1 MTFLEKT
8 TDVRKLRHWDGDMEA
23 QYLYTTGIAGD
34 IFFKGIMNGKIMGSK
49 CEKCN
54 RICVPPRI
62 YCEVCFERLNE
73 YVEVSKKGKIHT
85 YTIAKIDIEDKR
97 LKEPLIWAMIKLDGV
112 DGGMVHKVSEIAPK
126 EVKIGLKVEA
136 KFKNKKERKGSILDI
151 EYFKPVK

>member
-8 TDVRKLRHWDGDMEA
+8 TDVRKLRHWEGDMEA

-34 IFFKGIMNGKIMGSK
+34 IFFKGIKNGKIMGVK
-49 CEKCN
+49 CKKCN

-62 YCEVCFERLNE
+62 YCEVCFERLDE
-73 YVEVSKKGKIHT
+73 YVEVSSKGTIHT
-85 YTIAKIDIEDKR
+85 YTIANVDIDNKK
-97 LKEPLIWAMIKLDGV
+97 LKKPIIWAMIKLDGV
-112 DGGMVHKVSEIAPK
+112 DGGMVHRVSGIAPE

-136 KFKNKKERKGSILDI
+136 KFINKKERKGSILDI